1 MLKKI
6 LLALL
11 TPIIAFALEISI
23 DSAKDNFIKYSTLH
37 LDDKDKFTCK
47 EIKNEFFEVKEI
59 ICAFSKRSSKD
70 VRELED
76 EFFKVN
82 TFIKK
87 DTFFLWVKPKQKMKL
102 YANIFDLSKDNVLF
116 NPDVTLANSW
126 FILGYKDR
134 LPLIKLEEASSIAV
148 NFPFYMEKDKLPYVG
163 SLDIKGNPVKIK
175 KVEDVSEYIKVK
187 KYFEQEDYERCLEVI
202 NDILKRY
209 PNTLFKAELLYYKIK
224 IYAKLKDYDNVID
237 NAKVFLRE
245 YSADENVAEVLS
257 LIAHA
262 YAKIGMSSDSDYFF
276 DRLFSE
282 HAGSKYAQQ
291 GFVYKGEALEEGGGV
306 SEAEKFYT
314 RALYE
319 TQDVDVAVDAAYHLA
334 NTSFQKSP
342 KEASVYLEKIIAV
355 QPEFFKKRL
364 QTSMELMEA
373 YADASQEQTAAD
385 IAKVLLDKL
394 NPTYDEYE
402 EVLAKRGLYLANTQ
416 NKKEALDALN
426 SYMKKFPD
434 GDFYQEVEVVKDQ
447 LFFDVDDMNAT
458 NRLAEFNKLIEEYA
472 DDTIGRKALYEKA
485 KLLNTMEKYSDVLAL
500 KDQLLALNE
509 VDYPEVNHIIQ
520 TAAIGA
526 MKDSLKKKNCEDVL
540 IISSDYNVTLSSEWD
555 DEVYICAMKGGDYQ
569 LAKQMTT
576 KNIDTKN
583 VQEKEKW
590 LYRFIKVDFAIGNY
604 QDVIQA
610 AKDLVALIE
619 LDKNEAYKDV
629 YRILF
634 DTYNRLEKQDE
645 MILSIVKVEEQFK
658 ESYKDIDRY
667 ANMVAVGIA
676 KKDDNMV
683 IKYGKKVYDMQQKS
697 SSHAQTPYIEFSL
710 YQAYMNKN
718 DYDNALEVI
727 KSLDNVTTLS
737 SSQRA
742 RQKYLLGSVYAKLW
756 RDEEAQ
762 KAYDEAIKADGNSA
776 WAKLAQ
782 SAKNM

>member
-1 MLKKI
+1 LLKKI
-6 LLALL
+6 LLTLL
-11 TPIIAFALEISI
+11 TPIVAFALEISI

-37 LDDKDKFTCK
+37 LNDKDKFTCK

-87 DTFFLWVKPKQKMKL
+87 DTFFLSVKPKQKMKL
-102 YANIFDLSKDNVLF
+102 YANIFDLSKDDVLF

-126 FILGYKDR
+126 FILGYKDK
-134 LPLIKLEEASSIAV
+134 LPLIKPEESSTIAV

-187 KYFEQEDYERCLEVI
+187 KYFEQEDYERCLDVT

-237 NAKVFLRE
+237 NAKIFLRE

-319 TQDVDVAVDAAYHLA
+319 TKDVDVAVDAAYHLA

-342 KEASVYLEKIIAV
+342 KKASVYLEKIIAV
-355 QPEFFKKRL
+355 KPSFFKKRL
-364 QTSMELMEA
+364 GESMEMMQN

-385 IAKVLLDKL
+385 IATTLLNDI

-402 EVLAKRGLYLANTQ
+402 EILAKRGLYLANTK
-416 NKKEALDALN
+416 NKKEALAALN

-434 GDFYQEVEVVKDQ
+434 GDFYREVELVKDQ

-458 NRLAEFNKLIEEYA
+458 ARLAEFNKLMEEYV

-485 KLLNTMEKYSDVLAL
+485 KLLNTLDRYSDVLAL
-500 KDQLLALNE
+500 KDQLLALND
-509 VDYPEVNHIIQ
+509 VDYPEVNQIIQ

-610 AKDLVALIE
+610 AKDLVALLE
-619 LDKNEAYKDV
+619 LDKNEKYKDV

-645 MILSIVKVEEQFK
+645 MIQAIVKVEEEFK
-658 ESYKDIDRY
+658 DSYKDIDRY
-667 ANMVAVGIA
+667 ANMVAVAIA
-676 KKDDNMV
+676 KKDDNMA

-718 DYDNALEVI
+718 DYDNALVVI
-727 KSLDNVTTLS
+727 KSLDNVKTLS
-737 SSQRA
+737 PSQRA

-762 KAYDEAIKADGNSA
+762 RAYDEAIQADKNSA